1 MKNYLNDVSTRN
13 LGGNFLTNFYS
24 FRGTITGITD
34 FMTGQNDIREGCYKF
49 FTVENDDGM
58 VINFVVSPSTYVVDH
73 EMLVEGDVVTAYYD
87 GDAPAIL
94 IYPPQ
99 YPALVIVKDSDNL
112 NVKVSY
118 FNNYLIS
125 SDGQLQLNL
134 SPQTQIV
141 LTNGQQF
148 SRYPGNRD
156 LVVIYGFTTRSIPAQ
171 TTPYR
176 IIILCHS
183 VG

>member
-1 MKNYLNDVSTRN
+1 M
-13 LGGNFLTNFYS
+13 TNFYS
-24 FRGTITGITD
+24 FNGTIIGITD
-34 FMTGQNDIREGCYKF
+34 FFTGQNDNREGCYKF
-49 FTVENDDGM
+49 FTVENETGII
-58 VINFVVSPSTYVVDH
+58 VNFVVSPSTYVVDH
-73 EMLVEGDVVTAYYD
+73 EMLAVGDSVTGYYD

-99 YPALVIVKDSDNL
+99 YPAIVMVKEDFNR

-118 FNNYLIS
+118 FTNQLLS

-134 SPQTQIV
+134 SPETQII

-148 SRYPGNRD
+148 SSYPGNRD
-156 LVVIYGFTTRSIPAQ
+156 LIVFYQFTTRSIPAQ

-176 IIILCHS
+176 IIVLC
-183 VG
+183 

>member
-1 MKNYLNDVSTRN
+1 M
-13 LGGNFLTNFYS
+13 TNFYA

-34 FMTGQNDIREGCYKF
+34 FITGQPDNREGCYKF
-49 FTVENDDGM
+49 FTVENEQGM
-58 VINFVVSPSTYVVDH
+58 VVNFVVSPSTYVVDH
-73 EMLVEGDVVTAYYD
+73 EMLAVGDGITAYYD

-99 YPALVIVKDSDNL
+99 YPALVIVKENKHRH
-112 NVKVSY
+112 VKVSY
-118 FNNYLIS
+118 FNHALIS

-134 SPQTQIV
+134 SPHTQMM

-156 LVVIYGFTTRSIPAQ
+156 LIVSYRFTTRSIPAQ

-176 IIILCHS
+176 IIILCPTTF
-183 VG
+183 